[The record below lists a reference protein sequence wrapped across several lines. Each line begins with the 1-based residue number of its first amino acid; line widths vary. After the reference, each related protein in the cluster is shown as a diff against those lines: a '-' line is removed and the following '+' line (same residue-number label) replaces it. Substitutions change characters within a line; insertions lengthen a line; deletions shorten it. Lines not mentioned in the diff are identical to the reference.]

1 MTDPF
6 DRDMERDAEKKSD
19 RPERFESRLITLQ
32 PTKDGTVGDNKLFF
46 NMFAPAAFGPLAKWP
61 VDAKTW
67 YLKFYVHYVDA
78 EDEDSGSKYRVP
90 VLCEPSMNSYAKERL
105 TQPDMVFPEPFPA
118 VKSCAF
124 CDHSQKFW
132 DEYQEKKIAAGI
144 QNLSVDE
151 FKARIQKEPDLT
163 ELRNLA
169 RAWGA
174 TERVYYTV
182 LDYAKYAGE
191 KGNEGGE
198 PVRLSGLFT
207 GIGVLRDLY
216 RERKSGYKFYE
227 PTGNCAI
234 VRITR
239 DNTRGARYAKYD
251 IRCLNEPAHF
261 DDDTLAYL
269 ASGEDVPDPFSAV
282 LKIWESGQKSAY
294 VNAHPLTPTDDV
306 AFEPTTTVIKDKNTT
321 VTAPRPKVM
330 PIVHNTVAVTSGPA
344 VSPVAAPTVSPKR
357 EKTDLTDLRRP
368 WRGEVSKA
376 FEP

>member
-61 VDAKTW
+61 IDAKTW
-67 YLKFYVHYVDA
+67 YLKFYVHYVDV
-78 EDEDSGSKYRVP
+78 EDEESGSKRRVP

-105 TQPDMVFPEPFPA
+105 TQPDMVFPEPFPTA
-118 VKSCAF
+118 KSCAF
-124 CDHSQKFW
+124 CDQSQKFW

-151 FKARIQKEPDLT
+151 FKARIQKEPELT

-174 TERVYYTV
+174 IERVYYTV

-261 DDDTLAYL
+261 DDDTLGYL
-269 ASGEDVPDPFSAV
+269 ASGEDVPDPFTAV
-282 LKIWESGQKSAY
+282 LKIWEPGQKSAY
-294 VNAHPLTPTDDV
+294 VNAHPLTPTDDI
-306 AFEPTTTVIKDKNTT
+306 ASEPTITVVKDPKST
-321 VTAPRPKVM
+321 VTPRPRVM
-330 PIVHNTVAVTSGPA
+330 PIVHNTVVVSSPA
-344 VSPVAAPTVSPKR
+344 VAAAAAAPTATSPKR
-357 EKTDLTDLRRP
+357 EKTDLRL
-368 WRGEVSKA
+368 WRSEVSKA